1 MTSGR
6 LPIIRTPM
14 GSKKNSEKIGR
25 NPYLNSRSTFSNRRK
40 EMAAN
45 IGSQPWLTR
54 PLSPQPHTRQKR
66 RACDFYLSVFDSTS
80 ASPTPFPTSTPR
92 GASASY
98 TSPISPFSK
107 SYQQHA
113 SILHAFSPARPSNAS
128 DLQRTCERQAYHT
141 VSAHSLR

>member
-6 LPIIRTPM
+6 LPSIRTPM

-54 PLSPQPHTRQKR
+54 PLSPQPHTRHKR
-66 RACDFYLSVFDSTS
+66 RALRLLLERFRFDFNKPNTLSYLDAKRRLRKLHKSNQSIFQKL
-80 ASPTPFPTSTPR
+80 PTTRFHPPR
-92 GASASY
+92 
-98 TSPISPFSK
+98 
-107 SYQQHA
+107 
-113 SILHAFSPARPSNAS
+113 
-128 DLQRTCERQAYHT
+128 LQRDQATRPTC
-141 VSAHSLR
+141 SAPVNDKLTTR

>member
-66 RACDFYLSVFDSTS
+66 RALRLLLERFRFDFNKPNTPSHFDAKRRHHKLHKQSVHSQKATNSTL
-80 ASPTPFPTSTPR
+80 PRSTP
-92 GASASY
+92 
-98 TSPISPFSK
+98 I
-107 SYQQHA
+107 
-113 SILHAFSPARPSNAS
+113 
-128 DLQRTCERQAYHT
+128 LQREYRVPRPIRSTP
-141 VSAHSLR
+141 AHDKLTTR